1 MFIDSDGTA
10 AAEVWLMGGDA
21 TVYSS
26 RPSLGASM
34 KSVEISD
41 VNKLTAR
48 LSKKVTSD
56 ELEGKVSVT
65 DADGKA
71 VDVKN
76 IKTDGT
82 KVIITT
88 AKDLDVRGKYTVEV
102 KGFGSQDAIAG
113 SVVRTD
119 AFDKKYAYDGD
130 DLCATYTSAKTGFKV
145 WAPTATKVELVT
157 YQSDDVNAE
166 VDKTIDMASEDK
178 GMWSALVKN
187 LASGTAYSY
196 KLTFA
201 DGTVNDSADPYAT
214 AAVANGERSVVL
226 SSEDMGSAGDRMPEF
241 GTTTDATIAEKNI
254 RDFTINPNSGIS
266 ADKRGKYLG
275 VVESGTKTAN
285 GATSGLDYL
294 KQLGVSHVQIMPM
307 YDYGSVDETGDLS
320 YNAQGA
326 QNWGYDPEN
335 YNVPEG
341 S

>member
-1 MFIDSDGTA
+1 
-10 AAEVWLMGGDA
+10 
-21 TVYSS
+21 
-26 RPSLGASM
+26 M

-130 DLCATYTSAKTGFKV
+130 DLGATYTSAKTGFKV

-178 GMWSALVKN
+178 GVWSA
-187 LASGTAYSY
+187 
-196 KLTFA
+196 
-201 DGTVNDSADPYAT
+201 
-214 AAVANGERSVVL
+214 
-226 SSEDMGSAGDRMPEF
+226 
-241 GTTTDATIAEKNI
+241 
-254 RDFTINPNSGIS
+254 
-266 ADKRGKYLG
+266 
-275 VVESGTKTAN
+275 
-285 GATSGLDYL
+285 
-294 KQLGVSHVQIMPM
+294 
-307 YDYGSVDETGDLS
+307 
-320 YNAQGA
+320 
-326 QNWGYDPEN
+326 W
-335 YNVPEG
+335 
-341 S
+341 